1 MLRYAVG
8 KQDLEELLMPY
19 STSDI
24 RNVCLVGPSHAGKT
38 LLTEA
43 LLHAGGKISEKGS
56 IEKGTTASDYTAREK
71 EIGHS
76 QFNSVCHLD
85 HEGIHV
91 NLIDTPGYRD
101 FYGRALS
108 VMPATETAAVV
119 INAQA
124 GVEMIARRMMDAAHR
139 QRMCRMIIINQ
150 IDAEDVDVEKVFK
163 DIREAFGKEC
173 LPMNLPSAD
182 GKSVVDCFFQPEGDE
197 TLFSSVKE
205 AHTQIVDQVVEVD
218 EELMEIYLEQGEEL
232 QPEQLHD
239 PFEKALREEHLVPVC
254 FVSAET
260 GVGIRQLLQ
269 IFERLMPNPME
280 ANPPTFLMG
289 EGADA
294 EEVEVKPDPDK
305 HAIAHVFMVN
315 IDTFKGRL
323 GIFRIHQGTIKAGN
337 QLFVG
342 DARKPFKASQLLKVN
357 GETHSK
363 TEVGVPGDICAVPR
377 VDEAHYDAVLHDSHD
392 EDHFHLKPIRLPQ
405 PMFGLAIRPK
415 NDADAQKT
423 SDALHVAE
431 AEDPSLRVE
440 HNAALNEVVLRGLGE
455 LHLATVLQQIEDRHG
470 LQIVTSLP
478 SIAYRE
484 TIRGKAEGHHRHKKQ
499 TGGAGQ
505 FGEVYLRVEPLPQG
519 EGFEFANAVVGGAIP
534 YQFIPAVENGV
545 RQVMKEGAMHGYP
558 MQDIK
563 VTVYDGK
570 HHSVDSKEI
579 AFVQAGKKAFI
590 DAVSKARP
598 IVMEPIVDV
607 EFTVPSDC
615 VGGVTGDLSSMR
627 GMITGTETLPDNRAV
642 VSGQAP
648 LDELQGYHSR
658 LKSLTGG
665 DGSFTMD
672 FSHYAEVPREIVE
685 RLSAVGE

>member
-1 MLRYAVG
+1 
-8 KQDLEELLMPY
+8 MPY
-19 STSDI
+19 STAEI
-24 RNVCLVGPSHAGKT
+24 RNICLVGPSHAGKT

-43 LLHAGGKISEKGS
+43 LLFAGGKIAEKGS
-56 IEKGTTASDYTAREK
+56 IEKGTTVSDYTPREK

-101 FYGRALS
+101 FYGRAKS
-108 VMPATETAAVV
+108 VLPAADTAAIV

-124 GVEMIARRMMDAAHR
+124 GIEMLARRMMNAAHE
-139 QRMCRMIIINQ
+139 QRMCRMIIVNQ
-150 IDAEDVDVEKVFK
+150 IDAEDVDVEKVFH
-163 DIREAFGKEC
+163 DIQEAFGPEC

-182 GKSVVDCFFQPEGDE
+182 GKSVVDCFFQPEGEE
-197 TLFSSVKE
+197 TAFSSVKE

-218 EELMEIYLEQGEEL
+218 EELMELYLEQGEEL

-254 FVSAET
+254 FVSAQT

-269 IFERLMPNPME
+269 IFERLMPNPTE
-280 ANPPTFLMG
+280 ANPPLFLKG
-289 EGADA
+289 EGSDA
-294 EEVEVKPDPDK
+294 EPVEVVPDPSK

-323 GIFRIHQGTIKAGN
+323 GVFRIHQGTINAGN

-342 DARKPFKASQLLKVN
+342 DARKPFKATQLLKVN

-363 TEVGVPGDICAVPR
+363 VETAVPGDICAVPR

-392 EDHFHLKPIRLPQ
+392 EDHFHLKPIQLPR
-405 PMFGLAIRPK
+405 PMFGLAIRPQ

-431 AEDPSLRVE
+431 AEDPSVQIE
-440 HNAALNEVVLRGLGE
+440 HNASLNEVVLLGLGE
-455 LHLATVLQQIEDRHG
+455 LHLATVLQQIEDRYS
-470 LQIVTSLP
+470 LDLVTSLP

-484 TIRGKAEGHHRHKKQ
+484 TITAKAEGHHRHKKQ

-505 FGEVYLRVEPLPQG
+505 FGEVYLRIEPLPQG
-519 EGFEFANAVVGGAIP
+519 TGFEFGSAVVGGSIP
-534 YQFIPAVENGV
+534 SQFIPAVENGV
-545 RQVMKEGAMHGYP
+545 RQAMKDGATYGYP

-563 VTVYDGK
+563 VVVYDGK
-570 HHSVDSKEI
+570 HHNVDSKEI
-579 AFVQAGKKAFI
+579 AFVQAGKKAFL
-590 DAVSKARP
+590 DAVAKARP
-598 IVMEPIVDV
+598 IVMEPIVNA
-607 EFTVPSDC
+607 EFSVPTDC
-615 VGGVTGDLSSMR
+615 VGGVTGDLSGMR
-627 GMITGTETLPDNRAV
+627 GMITGTDALPDNRAL
-642 VSGQAP
+642 VSGQVP
-648 LDELQGYHSR
+648 LQELQGYHSR

-672 FSHYAEVPREIVE
+672 FSHYAEIPANELKQIQAE
-685 RLSAVGE
+685 AEQA

>member
-1 MLRYAVG
+1 
-8 KQDLEELLMPY
+8 MPY
-19 STSDI
+19 STADI

-43 LLHAGGKISEKGS
+43 LLHAGGKIKEKGS
-56 IEKGTTASDYTAREK
+56 IENGTTVSDYTPREK
-71 EIGHS
+71 ETGHS
-76 QFNSVCHLD
+76 QYNSVCHLD

-108 VMPATETAAVV
+108 VMPAAETAAVV
-119 INAQA
+119 INARE
-124 GVEMIARRMMDAAHR
+124 GVEMIARRMMKAAHE
-139 QRMCRMIIINQ
+139 QRMCRMIIVNQ
-150 IDAEDVDVEKVFK
+150 IDAEDVNLEKVFN
-163 DIREAFGKEC
+163 DIQEAFGPEC

-182 GKSVVDCFFQPEGDE
+182 GSGVVDCFFQPEGDD
-197 TLFSSVKE
+197 TAFSSVKE
-205 AHTQIVDQVVEVD
+205 MHTQIVDQVVEVD
-218 EELMEIYLEQGEEL
+218 EELMELYLEQGEEL
-232 QPEQLHD
+232 APDQLHD

-260 GVGIRQLLQ
+260 GAGIRQLLQ
-269 IFERLMPNPME
+269 IFERLMPNPTE

-289 EGADA
+289 EGA
-294 EEVEVKPDPDK
+294 EVTEVVLTPDPDK

-323 GIFRIHQGTIKAGN
+323 GVFRIHQGTIKAGN

-342 DARKPFKASQLLKVN
+342 DARKPFKATQLLKIN
-357 GETHSK
+357 GETHRK

-392 EDHFHLKPIRLPQ
+392 EDHFHLKPIKLPR

-415 NDADAQKT
+415 HDNDAQKT

-431 AEDPSLRVE
+431 AEDPSLYVE
-440 HNAALNEVVLRGLGE
+440 HNATLNEVVLRGLGE
-455 LHLATVLQQIEDRHG
+455 LHLATVLQQIKDRHG
-470 LQIVTSLP
+470 LEIVTSLP

-484 TIRGKAEGHHRHKKQ
+484 TITAKAEGHHRHKKQ

-505 FGEVYLRVEPLPQG
+505 FGEVYLRVEPLPAG
-519 EGFEFANAVVGGAIP
+519 GGFEFENKVVGGAIP

-545 RQVMKEGAMHGYP
+545 RQVMKEGAVYGYP
-558 MQDIK
+558 MQDVK

-579 AFVQAGKKAFI
+579 AFVQAGRKAFV
-590 DAVSKARP
+590 DAVAKARP
-598 IVMEPIVDV
+598 IVMEPIVHVD
-607 EFTVPSDC
+607 FTLPSDC
-615 VGGVTGDLSSMR
+615 VGGVTGDLSGMR
-627 GMITGTETLPDNRAV
+627 GMISGTDSLPDGRVV
-642 VSGQAP
+642 VSGQVP
-648 LDELQGYHSR
+648 LQELQGYHSR

-672 FSHYAEVPREIVE
+672 FSHYAEVPVNELKQLKAAAE
-685 RLSAVGE
+685 